1 MESGLY
7 DNGFMG
13 GRFYWWLGQVVDSK
27 LWRENLTG
35 NKTPSSKIPG
45 WGYRYKVMI
54 MGLHDQDADETFKEK
69 LYWAQVMHS
78 PWGGGEGASYQT
90 PGIRQGSFV
99 FGWFLDGNDK
109 QLPIIMGVL
118 GKNTLTKVEKLGVQ
132 TYAASSAY
140 TTDGLTSTGDSDIST
155 EKNSLLCKE
164 SVDNPNEEC
173 KADEVIKDEHGKCF
187 IVECVDPE
195 EKSETKGIQLAIE
208 KMQKEIAQVQK
219 SLTDLPTAIALPIQ
233 KLDTSINDIIDK
245 YTGDVSEKMNEIMS
259 KVEYFSQ
266 EALTAKVLGL
276 LANADPSD
284 ASKLGKEQQD
294 ASARL
299 ACVFNKIKGNLFNLI
314 GKSLRKSFYGSDQRA
329 LPPEGFYRPTP
340 ACATE
345 DMMADVMSQTLD
357 EIVGTFDSSAEGIV
371 GKSNGGPLA
380 GVKGAIGKLSNLQNL
395 GSGVVTGALG
405 GIGGGALSKLSGSLD
420 FLNGF
425 GALGGMGLD
434 MSLAMTFVQGVKA
447 FYDCDTKKK
456 CSRYEVDCASG
467 EKVLDEKI
475 NNQEI
480 SKKINE
486 NLEAGS
492 FSEITQ
498 TEEIKDLSKQ
508 IEDLNAEINKTTFEG
523 GDTSFAAVRG
533 LVVERAE
540 LQDKL
545 KELLAAEADNSIELN
560 KNAQSEILF
569 GNELVE
575 RYGIDEEAQQDLIDQ
590 GLINTNQGV
599 TNTIP
604 MVGDFYFSQRR
615 YYILQPDGS
624 FSKTRVRPNT
634 GKKFDKDNFISD
646 AERFLNNSLDGYEA
660 SSFSEITQLDVLQE
674 RVNEAIYNLPSNID
688 NFSENLNNVFEK
700 TPDYVFN
707 FVADRFDG
715 RSAKNFVD
723 WYLNDYYGSDFKL
736 EQGKDLTYLLSKND
750 KKWLKENYRSITESS
765 LVKGWASRGEYDK
778 VNKHIRTQINLRKD
792 DDGKFGLDNSL
803 GNSQTLDYKHYEET
817 GKIRITGTY
826 NFDNIA
832 DLDIR
837 LTSDQ
842 YGTFLNP
849 YDENLTINEDSEV
862 VFEKNENN
870 EIIQSISRL
879 VNRAPREYIESKIGE
894 KNINKIINKPYNWV
908 INLD

>member
-173 KADEVIKDEHGKCF
+173 KADEVIIREHGKCF

-284 ASKLGKEQQD
+284 ALKLGKEQQD
-294 ASARL
+294 AAARL

-314 GKSLRKSFYGSDQRA
+314 GKSLRKSFYGNDQRA

-395 GSGVVTGALG
+395 GSGVITGALG

-434 MSLAMTFVQGVKA
+434 MSLAMTFVQGIKA

-486 NLEAGS
+486 KLNDAEKDN
-492 FSEITQ
+492 

-508 IEDLNAEINKTTFEG
+508 IEDLNVEINKTTFEG

-545 KELLAAEADNSIELN
+545 KELLAAEADNSTELN

-569 GNELVE
+569 GNELVK
-575 RYGIDEEAQQDLIDQ
+575 RYGIDKEAQQDLEDQ

-599 TNTIP
+599 TNKIP
-604 MVGDFYFSQRR
+604 MVGDFYFSQKR
-615 YYILQPDGS
+615 YYILEPDGS

-660 SSFSEITQLDVLQE
+660 SSFSEITQLDVLRE
-674 RVNEAIYNLPSNID
+674 RVNEAIYNLPTNID

-700 TPDYVFN
+700 TPDYIFN

-736 EQGKDLTYLLSKND
+736 EQGKDLTYLLSNND
-750 KKWLKENYRSITESS
+750 KKWLKDNYRDLSDDF
-765 LVKGWASRGEYDK
+765 LVKTYASKGEYGK
-778 VNKHIRTQINLRKD
+778 VNDYIRTQINLRKSN
-792 DDGKFGLDNSL
+792 DGKFGLDNSL

-817 GKIRITGTY
+817 GEIRITGIY
-826 NFDNIA
+826 NFDNIG

-837 LTSDQ
+837 LTIDQ
-842 YGTFLNP
+842 YNSFLNP
-849 YDENLTINEDSEV
+849 YDEIVTITDDNEV
-862 VFEKNENN
+862 LFKKNENN
-870 EIIQSISRL
+870 EIIQSISKL
-879 VNRAPREYIESKIGE
+879 VNRAPREYIESKIGPE
-894 KNINKIINKPYNWV
+894 NINKIINKPYNWV